1 MQNSR
6 HNYQKELEQVIAD
19 LQKEGRRPSL
29 LLQACCAPCSS
40 YCLEYLRQYFAVTVL
55 YYNPN
60 ITDEAEYQRRKEEE
74 IRLIRA
80 YNEQVALGEFAGM
93 HSDAGAG
100 LIRILDCDH
109 EAEKFEEMARGLES
123 CREGGER
130 CTRCYALRLKETA
143 RRAADGGYDYFST
156 TLTISPLK
164 DAERLNRIGREMGA
178 LYGVCFLPSD
188 FKKNNGYQR
197 SIELSRQFHLYRQD
211 YCGCRFSKEEA
222 ETRRR
227 EKRAQEAET
236 RNSK

>member
-6 HNYQKELEQVIAD
+6 HNYQKELEQVVEG
-19 LQKEGRRPSL
+19 LRREGRRPSL

-74 IRLIRA
+74 KRLIRT
-80 YNEQVALGEFAGM
+80 YNEQVEKQDFRGM
-93 HSDAGAG
+93 HSDEAAG

-109 EAEKFEEMARGLES
+109 EPEKFEEMARGFES

-143 RRAADGGYDYFST
+143 RRAADGGYDFFST

-164 DAERLNRIGREMGA
+164 DAERLNKIGREMGGI
-178 LYGVCFLPSD
+178 YGVPFLPSD
-188 FKKNNGYQR
+188 FKKKNGYQR

-211 YCGCRFSKEEA
+211 YCGCRFSREEA
-222 ETRRR
+222 ENRRR
-227 EKRAQEAET
+227 EKKAQEEST